1 VDPAV
6 VYLVPIGARRFELYS
21 EPPDDNPASAP
32 PSTGFWHRLSH
43 RLHERWHDAV
53 RTARH
58 TESDAGLWARIR
70 DWAVRRTAEAI
81 AEQRT
86 LWTLRHSGR
95 PSLVHP
101 SDLSTA
107 QAAAERDRILA
118 AARKHHSRWLAFDL
132 VAFVISG
139 LLVLVPGPNLIAYYF
154 AFRVIGHYLSWLGAR
169 HAMRASWDLR
179 AEPALA
185 ELGRLA
191 DLPRDARA
199 TRVHAIAAGL
209 NLPSLAAFFD
219 RTAVPARS

>member
-1 VDPAV
+1 V
-6 VYLVPIGARRFELYS
+6 
-21 EPPDDNPASAP
+21 
-32 PSTGFWHRLSH
+32 SH
-43 RLHERWHDAV
+43 RLQERWHEAV
-53 RTARH
+53 HTARR
-58 TESDAGLWARIR
+58 TESNAGTWARIR

-86 LWTLRHSGR
+86 LWTLRHRGR

-132 VAFVISG
+132 LAFVVSG
-139 LLVLVPGPNLIAYYF
+139 LLMLVPGPNLIAYYF

-169 HAMRASWDLR
+169 HAMRATWDLR

-209 NLPSLAAFFD
+209 NLPSLADFFD